1 MRLAKFE
8 VLLMDLISMGKS
20 KRVSEDVLLRAFQVC
35 AECWHVGHC
44 IDDGRGWSW
53 LRQLLGQKRRTMVLV
68 VVLLGG

>member
-35 AECWHVGHC
+35 TGCRLWVTA
-44 IDDGRGWSW
+44 
-53 LRQLLGQKRRTMVLV
+53 
-68 VVLLGG
+68 